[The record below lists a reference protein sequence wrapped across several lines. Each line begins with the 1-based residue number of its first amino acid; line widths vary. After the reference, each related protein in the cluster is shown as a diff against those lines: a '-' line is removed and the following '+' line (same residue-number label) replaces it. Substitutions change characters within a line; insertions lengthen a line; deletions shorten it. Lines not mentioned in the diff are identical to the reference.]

1 MLARLAQRIAA
12 IEALKGRTFV
22 GANVLDSQIG
32 ALDVAADG
40 SIRTDRDQPFIAV
53 YTDVS
58 KADGQQDHL
67 RALHRSG
74 ATDLTIEVGIAASMT
89 ELHPETGETVI
100 VGLGIPVTD
109 PAMEFYLDCIGRQV
123 VNALTDPRNAWAE
136 VWRGLSSG
144 INRVERRRASDA
156 TGVRI
161 AAHQIVVNTDL
172 LPDPVFG
179 EPVAATSIW
188 TKLLAQMEATNHPQ
202 REMVLSL
209 IGDPDG
215 VLEHEAQRRRFGM
228 TLDEARALFDIA
240 VEPGETTEPDVTSVT
255 SERA

>member
-1 MLARLAQRIAA
+1 MLARLAQRIAT
-12 IEALKGRTFV
+12 IEALKGKTFV
-22 GANVLDSQIG
+22 GANVLDSEIG

-58 KADGQQDHL
+58 KAEGQQDL

-89 ELHPETGETVI
+89 ELDPETGATVI

-123 VNALTDPRNAWAE
+123 VNALTDPRSAWAE
-136 VWRGLSSG
+136 IWRGLSSG
-144 INRVERRRASDA
+144 VNRVERRRASDA

-179 EPVAATSIW
+179 ETVAATSIW
-188 TKLLAQMEATNHPQ
+188 TKLLAQMEAANHP
-202 REMVLSL
+202 RLEIVRAL
-209 IGDPDG
+209 IGDPTG

-240 VEPGETTEPDVTSVT
+240 VEPAEDTEPYVTSVT